1 MENLNVLYSSVIK
14 SSYGL
19 SMGAMWQHVRID
31 CTAYSDDRL
40 FRKKIFFDILTQVL
54 KKKVI
59 KLAKN
64 GIFLT
69 GTLSEQL
76 ALVHHSWPPYSSE
89 DEDDDLDEFGLWF
102 LVKAPAGIVWLT
114 SDGQEIWT

>member
-40 FRKKIFFDILTQVL
+40 FRKKIFFDILTQL
-54 KKKVI
+54 LEKKVI

-76 ALVHHSWPPYSSE
+76 ALLHHSWPLYSS
-89 DEDDDLDEFGLWF
+89 DDDDDLDEFGPWF

-114 SDGQEIWT
+114 SDGQEIGT

>member
-40 FRKKIFFDILTQVL
+40 FRKKIFFDILTQ
-54 KKKVI
+54 
-59 KLAKN
+59 
-64 GIFLT
+64 
-69 GTLSEQL
+69 
-76 ALVHHSWPPYSSE
+76 
-89 DEDDDLDEFGLWF
+89 
-102 LVKAPAGIVWLT
+102 
-114 SDGQEIWT
+114 